1 MKGGIGGAAITLP
14 NGLVVAAIVAVNAR
28 GDVVDPRQAGRRRMR
43 TEDGKGL
50 ADVRRRLKSGELELP
65 LPEALQH
72 TTIGIVATNATLTKT
87 QATRIAQMAHDGLAR
102 AIVPAH
108 TSADGDAIFA
118 LATGTRQE
126 PADLDTIGAL
136 AADAMAE
143 AILRAVRAATG
154 IPGYPAAAISVS
166 LTLVLLVVYSL
177 LMAGVGLWVGRRV
190 RATGDFFVAGRSLG
204 PTLIF
209 ATFLA
214 GNIGAGSTVG
224 AAGLAIATASAPY
237 GGTCR
242 PASVASCSP
251 FRSAR
256 GCGGSRSRYGDL
268 TVGDFLERH
277 YGRDLRLAVAILIWI
292 GTLSILAAQL
302 LGMSTVFQV
311 VAGASPFTGCLLG
324 AVLVSV
330 YFVAGGLL
338 SSAYVNLVQLA
349 VKLAGFAL
357 VTPMALALA
366 GGWDAVA
373 ADRRGS
379 ICLPA
384 ARRNR
389 VGGCSS
395 FWPGVC
401 RPSPGLIQK
410 AYGARRARGDHRH
423 CPERRRA
430 DGLRRAPNAHR
441 HVGALHPDID
451 KDLAFATM
459 ASRLTP
465 AFGALA
471 LAAVF
476 SAEASA
482 ADAVLF
488 MLATSGSRDLYRRL
502 KPAATDATCFTRR
515 AGRPLPARSSV
526 WGWR

>member
-1 MKGGIGGAAITLP
+1 
-14 NGLVVAAIVAVNAR
+14 V
-28 GDVVDPRQAGRRRMR
+28 
-43 TEDGKGL
+43 
-50 ADVRRRLKSGELELP
+50 
-65 LPEALQH
+65 
-72 TTIGIVATNATLTKT
+72 
-87 QATRIAQMAHDGLAR
+87 
-102 AIVPAH
+102 
-108 TSADGDAIFA
+108 
-118 LATGTRQE
+118 
-126 PADLDTIGAL
+126 
-136 AADAMAE
+136 
-143 AILRAVRAATG
+143 
-154 IPGYPAAAISVS
+154 SV
-166 LTLVLLVVYSL
+166 TLVLLVVYSL
-177 LMAGVGLWVGRRV
+177 LMASVGLWVGRHV

-224 AAGLAIATASAPY
+224 AAGLGYRDGVSAVWWNVSA
-237 GGTCR
+237 GIGCLVL
-242 PASVASCSP
+242 AFSVGPRMWRQSV
-251 FRSAR
+251 
-256 GCGGSRSRYGDL
+256 RYGDL

-311 VAGASPFTGCLLG
+311 VAGVSPFAGCLLG

-366 GGWDAVA
+366 GGWDVVA
-373 ADRRGS
+373 ADPSRLDLFAGGS
-379 ICLPA
+379 PQSGWRLLFFLGPA
-384 ARRNR
+384 F
-389 VGGCSS
+389 V
-395 FWPGVC
+395 V
-401 RPSPGLIQK
+401 SPGLIQK
-410 AYGARRARGDHRH
+410 AYGARDERAVTTGIALNGVALMAFAALPMLIGMSAR
-423 CPERRRA
+423 
-430 DGLRRAPNAHR
+430 
-441 HVGALHPDID
+441 ALHPDINR
-451 KDLAFATM
+451 DLAFATM
-459 ASRLTP
+459 ASELTP

-502 KPAATDATCFTRR
+502 KPAATDRDLLHAARWSAIAGALLGLGLAMMHRSVIEALTTFYAVMVVTLFVPVLGGLYSRGTSRR
-515 AGRPLPARSSV
+515 RGLASLIGVPVLTVVHVTTAGAGFGALTPVVSGVMASAVAFAIAR
-526 WGWR
+526 RRTT